1 MAFFEFMNVEMN
13 LREAEEYVD
22 NNLEEL
28 EEIYKANEPPKGRKG
43 FIWRVLW
50 SRPKKITP
58 MSFFFGLKLEELV
71 EDLTK
76 KSKEQRKSIKNI
88 SKANT
93 ELESELEQYRERG
106 STLENIPKEAFLE
119 DIATLVV
126 QLQRYQAVDIEKLN
140 YKRYQNTGNDVD

>member
-1 MAFFEFMNVEMN
+1 MAFFEFMNIEMN
-13 LREAEEYVD
+13 LREAEQHVD
-22 NNLEEL
+22 DNMEAL
-28 EEIYKANEPPKGRKG
+28 EEIYNASEPDSGRKG
-43 FIWRVLW
+43 YIWRTLW

-71 EDLTK
+71 EDLTN

-88 SKANT
+88 NKVNA

-119 DIATLVV
+119 DIASLVV
-126 QLQRYQAVDIEKLN
+126 QLQRHQAVDIEKLN
-140 YKRYQNTGNDVD
+140 YKRYQNIGNDDD